1 MNKTIWHS
9 KLVRVGIALALVLSL
24 ASVLLLPV
32 LADPGPELSVSVDT
46 DADTYCCCD
55 NITVT
60 ARITNSGNET
70 ATNVTAS
77 ISWIPSN
84 ELSWVS
90 GGSGT
95 APHTTTAVN
104 ITAGNYTDVQWVL
117 HCDGPG
123 WAAIRVDVDAANA
136 ESVSDQTYIEQ
147 QSAELSVNI
156 TSPSDDV
163 CERSWLVCSSH
174 NVTFSITNIGC
185 QPASLV
191 TATIYPAADI
201 EVVIGGVGRGGG
213 TPWTTPTLGTIDPD
227 ESINY
232 TVEMHCVEAGLGS
245 QIHIKTNGW
254 DACAGEDGEEI
265 SEEYLHSD
273 IIEINQYEG
282 IDITCDADSDYTKHC
297 HNVTF
302 TVTATGGL
310 PPYSWNWTFGDGT
323 QAGSGLGEDEPLEV
337 SHHYTNNTT
346 EAVVYEACVNVTDT
360 CGYSDTC
367 CHNITVYPA
376 LNASCEADPLQT
388 KVCHNV
394 TFNGTGIGGLP
405 YPNVCDDYHW
415 QWDFGDGTDPVTGD
429 GYTSG
434 NVTHHYAAADN
445 YTAVFTVGDDCMDN
459 EASCN
464 VTVEVFPPLSAECTA
479 DPLQTK
485 VCHNVTFNGTGVDG
499 LPYPDVCDS
508 YNWTWDFGDDT
519 DPATGDGK
527 TSGNVT
533 HHYAEAGDYTAIF
546 TIQDD
551 CMDNE
556 ASCNVTVEVFPP
568 LSANCTADPNPTKVG
583 DNVTFT
589 GTGVDGLPYP
599 DVCDSYN
606 WTWDFGDGSSQS
618 GNGYTS
624 GPISHGYTTADN
636 YTAVFTIQ
644 DDCMDNEASC
654 NVTVEVF
661 PPLDVDCGVESD
673 RVHVCHEAYFW
684 AERVG
689 GVDGH
694 NYTWQW
700 DFGDGGTSTEQN
712 PTHTYMCVDNWTA
725 TVTLTDAVLGNNAT
739 CNTTVEV
746 YIEAPDLIS
755 PINMAQLTS
764 KNVTFEWEDIG
775 CCNYTLEVW
784 QKEADGQQ
792 VWEVDT
798 GHNNQWAMCIFDG
811 DWRWRVTAT
820 ACNGTATSDT
830 WFFQMDA
837 PEPSVTIHGPNG
849 GETLVCNSIEVITW
863 DADPFDATIEILY
876 STDGISWTQV
886 ASGEAND
893 GRYDWTVPCIDSE
906 RCSIALIARDACQGR
921 GDDTSDGVFTITSAP
936 EAVTS
941 YNITL
946 HEDWN
951 LVSLPL
957 IPESSNITDVLA
969 GVTGAN
975 VTQVWAYDPTLLPG
989 TPWLN
994 YIPGVGGN
1002 LTTMEDGIGYWV
1014 VANGE
1019 ATLTVTGQC
1028 MPDPP
1033 ATPPMYAVYDGWNLI
1048 GYKSIIT
1055 RTHDDYLLNVAGRY
1069 TVIWG
1074 YDEGW
1079 DLVFPLPLG
1088 TGMLTP
1094 GQGYWVWMTEDG
1106 TIVPSGF

>member
-24 ASVLLLPV
+24 AGALLLPV
-32 LADPGPELSVSVDT
+32 LADPGPELTVSVTT

-60 ARITNSGNET
+60 ARITNNSGEET
-70 ATNVTAS
+70 AENVTAS
-77 ISWIPSN
+77 ISWIPSG

-90 GGSGT
+90 GGSGP
-95 APHTTTAVN
+95 APHTITVGN
-104 ITAGNYTDVQWVL
+104 MTAGNYTDVEWVL

-123 WAAIRVDVDAANA
+123 VAAIRVNVSADNA
-136 ESVSDQTYIEQ
+136 EAVSDQTYIEQ
-147 QSAELSVNI
+147 QSAELQVAI

-185 QPASLV
+185 RAARLV

-201 EVVIGGVGRGGG
+201 EVVVGGVGRGGG
-213 TPWTTPTLGTIDPD
+213 TPWTTPTLGTLDPD

-232 TVEMHCVEAGLGS
+232 TLEMHCVEAGLGS

-254 DACAGEDGEEI
+254 DECTDEEI

-273 IIEINQYEG
+273 IVEINQYEG
-282 IDITCDADSDYTKHC
+282 IEITCDADSDYTKHC
-297 HNVTF
+297 HNITF

-323 QAGSGLGEDEPLEV
+323 LQAGSGLGEDEPLEV

-360 CGYSDTC
+360 CGYSDIC

-376 LNASCEADPLQT
+376 LTASCEADPLQT

-394 TFNGTGIGGLP
+394 TFTGTGVGGLP
-405 YPNVCDDYHW
+405 LEICQSYYW
-415 QWDFGDGTDPVTGD
+415 QWSFDDGTSAFGT
-429 GYTSG
+429 GYTAPPI
-434 NVTHHYAAADN
+434 NHHYDAAGN
-445 YTAVFTVGDDCMDN
+445 YTAVFTVGDECMDN
-459 EASCN
+459 EA
-464 VTVEVFPPLSAECTA
+464 T
-479 DPLQTK
+479 
-485 VCHNVTFNGTGVDG
+485 
-499 LPYPDVCDS
+499 
-508 YNWTWDFGDDT
+508 
-519 DPATGDGK
+519 
-527 TSGNVT
+527 
-533 HHYAEAGDYTAIF
+533 
-546 TIQDD
+546 
-551 CMDNE
+551 
-556 ASCNVTVEVFPP
+556 CNVTVEVFPP
-568 LSANCTADPNPTKVG
+568 LSANCTADPLQTKVCHDVTFNGTGVDGFPEESCNYTWEWDFGDDTDPVAGDGKTSGNVTHHYAEAGNFTAIFTIQDDCMDNEATCNVTVEVFPPLSANCTATPNPTKVG
-583 DNVTFT
+583 DDVTFT
-589 GTGVDGLPYP
+589 GTGVDGLPIN
-599 DVCDSYN
+599 VCDSYN
-606 WTWDFGDGSSQS
+606 WTWDFGDLTSPQS

-624 GPISHGYTTADN
+624 GAVTHGYTTAGN
-636 YTAVFTIQ
+636 YTAVFTIW
-644 DDCMDNEASC
+644 DNCMDNEASC

-661 PPLDVDCGVESD
+661 PPLDVTCDAE
-673 RVHVCHEAYFW
+673 RAHVCHEAQFT

-700 DFGDGGTSTEQN
+700 DFGDGGTSTGQN
-712 PTHTYMCVDNWTA
+712 STHTYMCVGIWTA
-725 TVTLTDAVLGNNAT
+725 TVTLTDAELGNNAT

-746 YIEAPDLIS
+746 YIEAPDLYF
-755 PINMAQLTS
+755 PLNMAQLTS

-784 QKEADGQQ
+784 QKEEGGQQ

-798 GHNNQWAMCIFDG
+798 GHNNQWTMCIFDG

-951 LVSLPL
+951 LISLPL

-989 TPWLN
+989 NPWLSH
-994 YIPGVGGN
+994 IPGVGGN

-1079 DLVFPLPLG
+1079 ALVFPLPLG

-1094 GQGYWVWMTEDG
+1094 GQGYWIWMTEDG